1 MAHKKGVGSTDNGRD
16 SKSKRLGIKL
26 FGGQQAIAGNILVR
40 QRGTRYHAG
49 QNVYMGRDHTLHAAI
64 DGVVVFK
71 RGQNDRSYVS
81 VMPEAPEAPKGPQPN
96 KTNVPGTKAP
106 DKARPVEERVVA
118 APPVVETAPA
128 PVEDIVA
135 PAVEE
140 TVVSPAVEDTA
151 APAVEETVEAP
162 AAKATKAPKL
172 DDLKIVEGVG
182 PKIEELLKEAGI
194 DTWAKLADASEE
206 VLREVLS
213 NAGPRYQMHDPGTW
227 AAQAKFAVNGQWE
240 ELKEYQDM
248 LIGGRNA
255 E

>member
-96 KTNVPGTKAP
+96 KTNIPATKAP
-106 DKARPVEERVVA
+106 DKARPVEERAAA
-118 APPVVETAPA
+118 APPVVEEAPA
-128 PVEDIVA
+128 PVEDTT
-135 PAVEE
+135 P
-140 TVVSPAVEDTA
+140 

-162 AAKATKAPKL
+162 APKAAKAPKL
-172 DDLKIVEGVG
+172 DDLKIVEGIG

-194 DTWAKLADASEE
+194 DTWAKLAEASEE
-206 VLREVLS
+206 ALREVLS

-227 AAQAKFAVNGQWE
+227 AAQAKFAMNGQWE

-255 E
+255 DQ